1 MNIRAASEEE
11 AMAYTREQ
19 LDEIAEP
26 FETKALRAL
35 AAGDMAQVRA
45 LLAQMRD
52 GAAGLDGLSRHTL
65 ARKAAKLRR
74 DFGEDGARDALRRI
88 STQLMRTW
96 VEQYKAGDE
105 KGAIADL
112 VAVYREQTGGAPQPL
127 NEDEEKITLDLAPC
141 GTGGLLDRQKL
152 PQKHPDH
159 YGPWSDGVPTYC
171 QICKAWQ
178 AALNAGAGGD
188 VWTTDKGENGHCRVT
203 FHKRASKGQ
212 TLFSE
217 QEKRELPQRRVD
229 RAIEKLERGET
240 DLAPLIEGQRK
251 DGMPWHDFG
260 VVCLAHFYAIAL
272 EKGGPD
278 YLDETLRETY
288 EPAFVAGFPRYAALS
303 DEELAREIARTWNYH
318 CADFTLTEEE
328 DRFVFRLDPC
338 GSGGR
343 LYRGRMWRDMFRYGD
358 PLSPLV
364 PAQHP
369 IDFNRA
375 NAPSYCTHCAASN
388 RAQLSRADDPATPL
402 FFVADG
408 HAQMKPGEACKLY
421 AYKKA
426 ARDIDPALFAQVG
439 LQPKRRGGGH
449 S

>member
-1 MNIRAASEEE
+1 
-11 AMAYTREQ
+11 MAYTRAQ

-35 AAGDMAQVRA
+35 ARGDMDEVRS
-45 LLAQMRD
+45 LLVEMRE

-74 DFGEDGARDALRRI
+74 DFGEARAREALKRI
-88 STQLMRTW
+88 ATQLMTTW
-96 VEQYKAGDE
+96 AAQYKAGDE

-112 VAVYREQTGGAPQPL
+112 IAIYREQTGGVTHKL
-127 NEDEEKITLDLAPC
+127 VEDDDRIVLDLTPC
-141 GTGGLLDRQKL
+141 GAGGVLDKQGL

-178 AALNAGAGGD
+178 AALNEGVGAD
-188 VWTTDKGENGHCRVT
+188 VWTTDKGEAGACRVA
-203 FHKRASKGQ
+203 FHKNRTKGEA
-212 TLFSE
+212 LFDNE
-217 QEKRELPQRRVD
+217 EREFLPRRRVD
-229 RAIEKLERGET
+229 RAITKLDAGET

-251 DGMPWHDFG
+251 DGKPWHDFG
-260 VVCLAHFYAIAL
+260 VVCLEYFYAIAL
-272 EKGGPD
+272 EAGGPD
-278 YLDETLRETY
+278 YLDEMLAQTY

-303 DEELAREIARTWNYH
+303 DEALAREIARTWNYH
-318 CADFTLTEEE
+318 CADFTLSEEE

-343 LYRGRMWRDMFRYGD
+343 LYRGQMWRDMFHYGA
-358 PLSPLV
+358 PLSPII
-364 PAQHP
+364 PAPHP

-388 RAQLSRADDPATPL
+388 RSQLSRADDPATPL
-402 FFVADG
+402 FFIADG
-408 HAQMKPGEACKLY
+408 HAQMKPGEACRLY
-421 AYKKA
+421 AYKKK
-426 ARDIDPALFAQVG
+426 AREIDPALFAQVG
-439 LQPKRRGGGH
+439 LAPKRRGGDRA
-449 S
+449 